1 MHVIYLLWLRW
12 EVSLEVA
19 AIEQVG
25 LSVLE
30 TSDKGSSEGR
40 VLWSDLQPLI
50 KEKLLDGQGF
60 LSFLFGVWI

>member
-12 EVSLEVA
+12 EVGFEVT

-30 TSDKGSSEGR
+30 TGEKGGSEGE
-40 VLWSDLQPLI
+40 V
-50 KEKLLDGQGF
+50 
-60 LSFLFGVWI
+60 